1 MLGDGCL
8 QEGISYE
15 AAALAGHLK
24 LGNLVYIYDSNSITI
39 EGKTDLAWSEDVE
52 ARFIAAGWHVLKIDG
67 HDYAQ
72 IIDAL
77 AAAKAEKERTTLII
91 ATTQIAFGSPAEVEE
106 ILEKL
111 GDKYP
116 PMVIQLPKAPGTKE
130 ARYTHLMSGEAAASQ
145 HAFESSGEGAA
156 PRGSRVGELEEEVR
170 RLRQQLE
177 WLTNEFEAFRKQFQ

>member
-1 MLGDGCL
+1 M
-8 QEGISYE
+8 
-15 AAALAGHLK
+15 H
-24 LGNLVYIYDSNSITI
+24 
-39 EGKTDLAWSEDVE
+39 
-52 ARFIAAGWHVLKIDG
+52 
-67 HDYAQ
+67 
-72 IIDAL
+72 
-77 AAAKAEKERTTLII
+77 
-91 ATTQIAFGSPAEVEE
+91 AFGSPTEVEE

-145 HAFESSGEGAA
+145 HAFDTAGDAAA